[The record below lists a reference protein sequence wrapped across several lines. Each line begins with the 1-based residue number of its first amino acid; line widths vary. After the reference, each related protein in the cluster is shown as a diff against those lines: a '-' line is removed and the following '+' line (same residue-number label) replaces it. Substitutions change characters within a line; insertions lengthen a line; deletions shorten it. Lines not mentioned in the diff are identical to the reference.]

1 MKKRIKMAKFQIYSY
16 TVQNNEELDRKIKAT
31 TVSSTEEREDN
42 SILNDLYTQYTIQH
56 KTAIDKV
63 NTVKNCNFIRKSK
76 ILVKYG

>member
-1 MKKRIKMAKFQIYSY
+1 MAKFQIYRY

-31 TVSSTEEREDN
+31 TVYSTEEREDN
-42 SILNDLYTQYTIQH
+42 SVLNDCLYTQYTIQH

-63 NTVKNCNFIRKSK
+63 NTVKKCNFIQKSK